1 MRSLVCVFAL
11 LTSSVAAAKAAS
23 PVAAVQ
29 NEDIRVLGRLN
40 VNQATREQL
49 LTVPGLDKASVD
61 TILEA
66 RQKGPISD
74 FQPLALP
81 AGALEHL
88 KTDGDSDYRRI
99 RRLPLQ
105 VLDSVKTASG
115 DVKTAS
121 R

>member
-1 MRSLVCVFAL
+1 MRSLVCGIAL
-11 LTSSVAAAKAAS
+11 LMSGVASAKAAA

-29 NEDIRVLGRLN
+29 SEDIRVLGRLN

-49 LTVPGLDKASVD
+49 LTVPGLDTTSVEA
-61 TILEA
+61 ILQTRA
-66 RQKGPISD
+66 KGPISN
-74 FQPLALP
+74 LGTLTLP
-81 AGALEHL
+81 ADAVEHL

-105 VLDSVKTASG
+105 VLDV
-115 DVKTAS
+115 VKTAS